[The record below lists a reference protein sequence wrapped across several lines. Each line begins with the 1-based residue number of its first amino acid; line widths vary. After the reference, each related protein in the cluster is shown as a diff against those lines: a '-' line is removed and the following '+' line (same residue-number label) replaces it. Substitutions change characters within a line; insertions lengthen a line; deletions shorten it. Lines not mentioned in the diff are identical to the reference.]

1 MCFPAFF
8 EMPLTINFSI
18 PVYTCLF
25 YENFTTFT
33 TQMTAFMKKSIS
45 ELIQIDPSLATP
57 VYKQIVQSIYRNIDN
72 GVLTKDDLLPSVN
85 KISEEFSLARGSV
98 FNAYNDLR
106 ASGIIDSI
114 PGKGYFVLSTETRQ
128 NKRIFLLFSTFTLY
142 KETLFNALLDSLPKT
157 YTLDIY
163 FHHHSIKMFETLI
176 REQSGYYNTFIIM
189 PEVNNDTLG
198 ILNKLDQKHTYLLD
212 VGYKEYKKDY
222 PGVYQNFEKD
232 IYSILLS
239 HQHLIVKYK
248 RLFLIF
254 PDGTRTKDIITGF
267 NKISKKIPVA
277 TAVKNTVADADIK
290 QGDAFIVIDDNH
302 LVDIIRLA
310 KANNWQMGKDIGVIS
325 YNETSLKS
333 VIGEGITTITTDFKA
348 MGKILADMVITG
360 KRDVVE
366 NQFVMIDRQ
375 SF

>member
-1 MCFPAFF
+1 
-8 EMPLTINFSI
+8 
-18 PVYTCLF
+18 
-25 YENFTTFT
+25 
-33 TQMTAFMKKSIS
+33 MKKSIND
-45 ELIQIDPSLATP
+45 LIQIDTSLAIP
-57 VYKQIVQSIYRNIDN
+57 VYKQIVQSISRNIDN
-72 GVLTKDDLLPSVN
+72 GVLIKDDLLPSVN

-142 KETLFNALLDSLPKT
+142 KETLFNALLNSLPKT

-176 REQSGYYNTFIIM
+176 REQAGYYNTFIIM
-189 PEVNNDTLG
+189 PEVNTDTLN
-198 ILNKLDQKHTYLLD
+198 ILDKLDQKHTFLLD
-212 VGYKEYKKDY
+212 VGYKEYRKDY

-239 HQHLIVKYK
+239 HQHLISKYK
-248 RLFLIF
+248 RLFLVF

-267 NKISKKIPVA
+267 SKFSKKTSV
-277 TAVKNTVADADIK
+277 TTGVMNTVEAAGIK
-290 QGDAFIVIDDNH
+290 KGDAFIVIDDNH
-302 LVDIIRLA
+302 LVEIIRLA
-310 KANNWQMGKDIGVIS
+310 RASKWQMGTDIGVIS

-348 MGKILADMVITG
+348 MGEIIADMIMTG
-360 KRDVVE
+360 KREVVE
-366 NQFVMIDRQ
+366 NRFVMIDRK